1 MAGAQFSP
9 TGKYCRFA
17 SRQCRG
23 NGGMLRLNIQQVI
36 DFKHIYGFPAMA

>member
-1 MAGAQFSP
+1 MRGAQFRP

-23 NGGMLRLNIQQVI
+23 SAGTSRLNIQQVI
-36 DFKHIYGFPAMA
+36 DFKRIYGFSAMA